1 MKLVLATHNR
11 GKVRELQAMFTDM
24 NSPRDAAGI
33 VSIFDSDV
41 NRAIQ
46 RPQLAQGGRT
56 GLNNQNEID
65 VLSLDDVPDTPEV
78 VEDGE
83 TYQEN
88 AVKKATALAEHTGY
102 FALADDSG
110 LEADALHGAPGIHT
124 ARYAGEYASDAA
136 RIKKL
141 LDALK
146 DVADSH
152 RTARFKCAIAL
163 AAPTG
168 QTHVVIGVCEG
179 RLIRSP
185 RGLQGFGYDPIFV
198 PVGYDKTFAE
208 LGVDVKNRIS
218 HRAKALEKLK
228 KHLQMRIGQP

>member
-1 MKLVLATHNR
+1 
-11 GKVRELQAMFTDM
+11 MFTDM
-24 NSPRDAAGI
+24 NSPRDAAGT

-41 NRAIQ
+41 NRAI
-46 RPQLAQGGRT
+46 RGPQLAQGGRA
-56 GLNNQNEID
+56 GSNNQNEID
-65 VLSLDDVPDTPEV
+65 VLSLDDVPDAPDV

-110 LEADALHGAPGIHT
+110 LEADALHGEPGIHS
-124 ARYAGEYASDAA
+124 ARYAGEHASDAA
-136 RIKKL
+136 RISKL
-141 LDALK
+141 LNALK
-146 DVADSH
+146 DVSH
-152 RTARFKCAIAL
+152 SQRTARFKCAIAL

-168 QTHVVIGVCEG
+168 KTQVVVGVCEG

-185 RGLQGFGYDPIFV
+185 RGQQGFGYDPIFV

-228 KHLQMRIGQP
+228 KHLQMCIGQP

>member
-1 MKLVLATHNR
+1 ML
-11 GKVRELQAMFTDM
+11 TDM
-24 NSPRDAAGI
+24 NSPRDAAGT
-33 VSIFDSDV
+33 VSNFDSGV
-41 NRAIQ
+41 NRAK
-46 RPQLAQGGRT
+46 RRTQLAQRDRT
-56 GLNNQNEID
+56 GSNNQNEID
-65 VLSLDDVPDTPEV
+65 VLSLDDVPDAPEV

-88 AVKKATALAEHTGY
+88 AVKKATELAEHTGY

-110 LEADALHGAPGIHT
+110 LEADALHGAPGIHS
-124 ARYAGEYASDAA
+124 ARYAGVHASDAA
-136 RIKKL
+136 RVNKL

-146 DVADSH
+146 DVSDSQ

-168 QTHVVIGVCEG
+168 EVQVVVGVCEG
-179 RLIRSP
+179 RLIRIP
-185 RGLQGFGYDPIFV
+185 RGQQGFGYDPIFV

-218 HRAKALEKLK
+218 HRAKALEKMK
-228 KHLQMRIGQP
+228 KHLQMCISKP